1 MTLPGDGDAKTS
13 WWLAE
18 VKGTPKT
25 GLCIIRLLRKIS
37 RIMRMSENEA
47 LGGVGSRMVRSG
59 SDGKAAAK
67 LRSPMSGEQRQR
79 REAQPLSLGVEFFPG
94 INTDSRYYD
103 GNITE
108 VAGISF

>member
-1 MTLPGDGDAKTS
+1 MNTDATCAKTS

-18 VKGTPKT
+18 VDGSLKS

-37 RIMRMSENEA
+37 RLMRMSENEA
-47 LGGVGSRMVRSG
+47 LGGVGSRMVSG

-79 REAQPLSLGVEFFPG
+79 REAQPLRIGVEYFPG
-94 INTDSRYYD
+94 INMDSRNYE
-103 GNITE
+103 GNITK